1 MTDWNS
7 NDADLDE
14 ILGNTDGNPNNSTI
28 KTLRDILK
36 ADKAA
41 MKELRAEV
49 DNLRSA
55 HRATV
60 VGSVLESAGL
70 NPQAAKFYTGEA
82 DPTAVQAWV
91 QENATLFG
99 GVQAQAQ
106 APSDGSVTPN
116 DGMGQMRQVAPV
128 LSPILPEAQ
137 QMDYMRMLNAGV
149 DGVPPSNYNDAMGAM
164 GAATTQEEFMEAL
177 ARFS

>member
-14 ILGNTDGNPNNSTI
+14 ILGNTDGNPNNTI
-28 KTLRDILK
+28 KVLRDVLK

-41 MKELRAEV
+41 MKELREEV
-49 DNLRSA
+49 NTLRNA

-99 GVQAQAQ
+99 GVATPSAQ
-106 APSDGSVTPN
+106 DGTPQPIAGTPN
-116 DGMGQMRQVAPV
+116 VIQTQVPAASV
-128 LSPILPEAQ
+128 VPENQ
-137 QMDYMRMLNAGV
+137 QVDYMRMLNAGV
-149 DGVPPSNYNDAMGAM
+149 DGVPPSNFNDAMGALTS
-164 GAATTQEEFMEAL
+164 AQTQEEFMEVM

>member
-7 NDADLDE
+7 NDADLDD
-14 ILGNTDGNPNNSTI
+14 ILGNTDGNPNNPTI
-28 KTLRDILK
+28 KVLRDKLK
-36 ADKAA
+36 ADNQA
-41 MKELRAEV
+41 MKELREEV
-49 DNLRSA
+49 NALRNA

-99 GVQAQAQ
+99 GVASA
-106 APSDGSVTPN
+106 APSAGGETPN

-128 LSPILPEAQ
+128 LPNILPENQ
-137 QMDYMRMLNAGV
+137 QTDYMRMLNAGV

-164 GAATTQEEFMEAL
+164 ASAQTQEEFMEVM

>member
-7 NDADLDE
+7 NDADIDSILELD
-14 ILGNTDGNPNNSTI
+14 GNTNNPTI
-28 KTLRDILK
+28 KVLRDKLK
-36 ADKAA
+36 ADAQER
-41 MKELRAEV
+41 KEMREEIATLR
-49 DNLRSA
+49 NA
-55 HRATV
+55 HRSTV
-60 VGSVLESAGL
+60 VGGVLESAGL

-99 GVQAQAQ
+99 GVK
-106 APSDGSVTPN
+106 APSAQEGTPN
-116 DGMGQMRQVAPV
+116 PAAVPIPAAVVPQDQQV
-128 LSPILPEAQ
+128 
-137 QMDYMRMLNAGV
+137 DYMRMLNAGV

-164 GAATTQEEFMEAL
+164 SSAKTQEEFMEAL

>member
-7 NDADLDE
+7 NDADIDS
-14 ILGNTDGNPNNSTI
+14 ILELDGNNNNPTI
-28 KTLRDILK
+28 KVLRDKLK
-36 ADKAA
+36 ADA
-41 MKELRAEV
+41 KERAEMREEIAT
-49 DNLRSA
+49 LRNA
-55 HRATV
+55 HRSTV

-99 GVQAQAQ
+99 GAVSQTPSAQE
-106 APSDGSVTPN
+106 GTPN
-116 DGMGQMRQVAPV
+116 PTIVPIPAAVVPENQQV
-128 LSPILPEAQ
+128 
-137 QMDYMRMLNAGV
+137 DYMRMLNAGV

-164 GAATTQEEFMEAL
+164 SAATTQEEFMEAL

>member
-7 NDADLDE
+7 NDEDLDA
-14 ILGNTDGNPNNSTI
+14 ILGNTDGNSNNTV
-28 KTLRDILK
+28 KVLRDKLK
-36 ADKAA
+36 ADNAA

-49 DNLRSA
+49 DNLRNA

-99 GVQAQAQ
+99 GAQ
-106 APSDGSVTPN
+106 APSAQDGTPLS
-116 DGMGQMRQVAPV
+116 GMPNLIQTQVPA
-128 LSPILPEAQ
+128 LPAVPENQ
-137 QMDYMRMLNAGV
+137 QVDYMRMLNAGV

-164 GAATTQEEFMEAL
+164 GAAKTQEEFLEAL
-177 ARFS
+177 TRFS

>member
-7 NDADLDE
+7 NDADLDD

-49 DNLRSA
+49 DSLRSA

-99 GVQAQAQ
+99 GAQ
-106 APSDGSVTPN
+106 APSVQEVAPN

-128 LSPILPEAQ
+128 LPSVLPENQ
-137 QMDYMRMLNAGV
+137 QVDYMRMLNAGV

-164 GAATTQEEFMEAL
+164 ASAQTQEEFMEVM

>member
-7 NDADLDE
+7 NDEDLDA
-14 ILGNTDGNPNNSTI
+14 ILGNADGNSNNTV
-28 KTLRDILK
+28 KVLRDKLK
-36 ADKAA
+36 ADNAA

-49 DNLRSA
+49 DSLRNA

-99 GVQAQAQ
+99 GAAVA
-106 APSDGSVTPN
+106 VTPSAQ
-116 DGMGQMRQVAPV
+116 DGTPLSGMPNLIQTQVPA
-128 LSPILPEAQ
+128 LPAVPETQ
-137 QMDYMRMLNAGV
+137 QQDYMRMLNAGV

-164 GAATTQEEFMEAL
+164 GAAKTHEEFLETL

>member
-7 NDADLDE
+7 NDADLDD
-14 ILGNTDGNPNNSTI
+14 ILGNTDGNTNNTI
-28 KTLRDILK
+28 KVMRDVLK

-41 MKELRAEV
+41 LKELRAEV
-49 DNLRSA
+49 DSLRNA

-99 GVQAQAQ
+99 GTVQ
-106 APSDGSVTPN
+106 APSDSGSAPN

-128 LSPILPEAQ
+128 LPPILPEAQ
-137 QMDYMRMLNAGV
+137 QTDYMRMLNAGV

-164 GAATTQEEFMEAL
+164 ASAQTQEEFMEVM